1 MQKGTNMRCIN
12 CGRPAAEQRG
22 ENLSCRACGHR
33 WTVEDEAANA
43 QYIRAALRREP
54 VISAPK
60 DASPDEA
67 TRIEASGQVEIVNL
81 SEMTVAELMVY
92 SDEHGIDLSGVRSAR
107 KEDIIA
113 RIQETL
119 WERESYPEEPQG
131 GEPEAPEG
139 DASDEIRIDEAD
151 ESEE

>member
-1 MQKGTNMRCIN
+1 MRCIN
-12 CGRPAAEQRG
+12 CGRPTAEQRG

-43 QYIRAALRREP
+43 RYIRTALGREP

-60 DASPDEA
+60 DAAPDEA
-67 TRIEASGQVEIVNL
+67 RIEVSGQVEIVNL

-92 SDEHGIDLSGVRSAR
+92 ADAQAIDLSGVRSAR

-119 WERESYPEEPQG
+119 WERENYPEAAE
-131 GEPEAPEG
+131 GET
-139 DASDEIRIDEAD
+139 SDEIRIDEAD
-151 ESEE
+151 EAEE